1 MCGTLDYLPPEM
13 IEGKMHDEKVSRLA
27 VMVVDVL
34 LIYWEFRYDD
44 VDAHD
49 DIDTSWIVK
58 IKSLR

>member
-1 MCGTLDYLPPEM
+1 M

-27 VMVVDVL
+27 AMVFDVVL
-34 LIYWEFRYDD
+34 SYWEFRHDD
-44 VDAHD
+44 VDVHY